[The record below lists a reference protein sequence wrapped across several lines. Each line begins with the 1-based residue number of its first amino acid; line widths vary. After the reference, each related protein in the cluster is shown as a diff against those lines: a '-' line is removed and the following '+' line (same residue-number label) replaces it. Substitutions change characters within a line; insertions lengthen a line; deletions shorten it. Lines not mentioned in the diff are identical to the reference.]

1 MDSAFLDIL
10 IWQPVVKSQ
19 QLLQSSPRSDRQVE
33 LQAVLTS
40 TYYLMSQYDP
50 LAACAAWGSLMQGQD
65 GQQGTTHPFN
75 LTFAFQTLSLYFFP
89 QESVVS
95 FWVEQPWP
103 ES

>member
-40 TYYLMSQYDP
+40 TYYLMSQYDQ
-50 LAACAAWGSLMQGQD
+50 LAACAA
-65 GQQGTTHPFN
+65 
-75 LTFAFQTLSLYFFP
+75 
-89 QESVVS
+89 
-95 FWVEQPWP
+95 
-103 ES
+103 